1 MTKRTQPFSNI
12 RRLLIR
18 SAAPADRRRS
28 LPSSSSS
35 LPTKPH
41 GLLGPRTPSTAAAA
55 KPAPDKFSSRRLTQ
69 INADQILHL
78 NILIRVHLR
87 SSAAEIDYTAL
98 PMTPVV
104 IRTSPRMS
112 AIRIVLAVVALF
124 IALFLGLLVLLLI
137 GIETG
142 PVALV
147 LGFLTATIPVPLYIA
162 LVLWIDRYESEPLWM
177 LATAFFWGAFVA
189 TFAAF
194 FLNTTMQ
201 LIVSAVASA
210 SAGEAFAAVVSA
222 PIVEESGKALILFIF
237 FFWKKDEFDG
247 VIDGVVYASL
257 AALGFAMSE
266 NILYY
271 GKAAAAGGGQAL
283 TATLILRGFFA
294 PFSHPL
300 FTSLTG
306 IGLGLARQSTNLGIK
321 IITPI
326 IGLLMAIFMHSLW
339 NASAVFGGGGVFLI
353 TYIVVM
359 VPAFF
364 IMLIVISLALRHEG
378 QVVREFLVMDLERGF
393 LTPEEYKQLG
403 SISGR
408 MGSSFNALSRSG
420 VKGWRARRRFN
431 QLASE
436 LAFHRSRVSRG
447 VHSANQDVL
456 AQEAAYLQAL
466 QELINEFRRR

>member
-1 MTKRTQPFSNI
+1 
-12 RRLLIR
+12 
-18 SAAPADRRRS
+18 
-28 LPSSSSS
+28 
-35 LPTKPH
+35 
-41 GLLGPRTPSTAAAA
+41 
-55 KPAPDKFSSRRLTQ
+55 
-69 INADQILHL
+69 
-78 NILIRVHLR
+78 
-87 SSAAEIDYTAL
+87 
-98 PMTPVV
+98 MTPVV
-104 IRTSPRMS
+104 IRTSPRIS
-112 AIRIVLAVVALF
+112 AIRLVLASVALF

-142 PVALV
+142 PVGFL
-147 LGFLTATIPVPLYIA
+147 LGLLTATIPVPLYIA

-177 LATAFFWGAFVA
+177 LATAFLWGALIA

-194 FLNTTMQ
+194 FLNTTFQ

-210 SAGEAFAAVVSA
+210 SAGEAFAAVISA

-271 GKAAAAGGGQAL
+271 GKAAASGGGEAL
-283 TATLILRGFFA
+283 TATFILRGFFA

-306 IGLGLARQSTNLGIK
+306 IGLGLARQSSNLAIK
-321 IITPI
+321 IIAPI
-326 IGLLMAIFMHSLW
+326 IGLSMAIFMHSVW
-339 NASAVFGGGGVFLI
+339 NGSAVFGGGVVFML
-353 TYIVVM
+353 TYILIM

-364 IMLIVISLALRHEG
+364 IMLFVISMALRREG
-378 QVVREFLVMDLERGF
+378 QVVREFLIVDLHRGF
-393 LTPEEYKQLG
+393 FTPEEYKQLG
-403 SISGR
+403 SIIGR
-408 MGSSFNALSRSG
+408 MGSSFNALSSSG
-420 VKGWRARRRFN
+420 YKGWRARMRFN

-447 VHSANQDVL
+447 VYSTDQDVQAL
-456 AQEAAYLQAL
+456 EAAYLAAL
-466 QELINEFRRR
+466 QGCMSDFRGR